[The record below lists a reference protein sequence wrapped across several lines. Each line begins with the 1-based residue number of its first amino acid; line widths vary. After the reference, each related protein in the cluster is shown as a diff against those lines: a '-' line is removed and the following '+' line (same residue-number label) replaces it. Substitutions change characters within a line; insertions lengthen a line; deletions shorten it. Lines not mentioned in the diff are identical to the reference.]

1 MGREAG
7 CPTGEQGAHQLSPG
21 CKAKGER
28 TSPHPCPTKAPFP
41 GVVTERAHPPIGP
54 VPVAQWVRLL
64 PELRGFREEGRS
76 PGPRSGGPSLAEPAP
91 GWCGGQTGCWTLRPG
106 SRRGNR
112 PGRWAAVHRIKRL

>member
-41 GVVTERAHPPIGP
+41 GVVTERAHPHRTRACGT
-54 VPVAQWVRLL
+54 VGKTVTRA
-64 PELRGFREEGRS
+64 EGLQ
-76 PGPRSGGPSLAEPAP
+76 GGGPFS
-91 GWCGGQTGCWTLRPG
+91 RPKV
-106 SRRGNR
+106 RRPLPR
-112 PGRWAAVHRIKRL
+112 